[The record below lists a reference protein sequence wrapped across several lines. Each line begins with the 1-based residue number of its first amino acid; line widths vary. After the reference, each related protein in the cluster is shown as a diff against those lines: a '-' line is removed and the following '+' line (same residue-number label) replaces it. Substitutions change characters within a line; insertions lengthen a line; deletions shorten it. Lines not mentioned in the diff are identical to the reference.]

1 MNSLGWTIEEDAFN
15 DETPLGV
22 KPFNNI
28 VAVHNPSATRH
39 LTLACHFDSKYYT
52 QFDFIGA
59 TDSAVPCALL
69 IDLARHLNTSLSKV
83 CIWRRK

>member
-1 MNSLGWTIEEDAFN
+1 MSVLGWTLEEDAFN
-15 DETPLGV
+15 DTTPLGV

-28 VAVHNPSATRH
+28 IAVQNPSLTRR

-52 QFDFIGA
+52 EFDFIGA

-69 IDLARHLNTSLSKV
+69 IDLARLLNTSLWKV
-83 CIWRRK
+83 CIYRK